1 MKLFE
6 IWNSKKGAE
15 VIEKLMMIA
24 IMGSMGLVITG
35 FISDIIQD
43 KNKDVIDNVDTIGF
57 YNETIQ

>member
-1 MKLFE
+1 M
-6 IWNSKKGAE
+6 
-15 VIEKLMMIA
+15 IEKLMMIA